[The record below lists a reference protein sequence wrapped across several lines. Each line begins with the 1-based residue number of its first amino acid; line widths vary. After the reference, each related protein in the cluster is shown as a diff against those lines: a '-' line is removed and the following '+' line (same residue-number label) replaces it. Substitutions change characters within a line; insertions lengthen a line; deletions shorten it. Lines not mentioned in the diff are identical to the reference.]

1 MLDLK
6 RYLEEWTKGYIL
18 YISKIELIKFK
29 GYQHA
34 EFVFPEPESGKN
46 IVIIGGMN
54 GYGKTTILEALYLCL
69 YGKDALPHLARA
81 GLKTDEYRGYP
92 TFLEKCLNG
101 EAKRDGA
108 DTMSVRIVINRTK
121 NKGIDIVRRWYFR
134 PTGTW
139 QDEEAIVRELGKS
152 DSSVPK
158 KDGKNGFLLSE
169 LLEEQYV
176 PAHVA
181 PFFFFDGEE
190 VKKLADQSRI
200 EQVKQGLEGL
210 LGVVVLRNLVERLKA
225 FEQNKSSSLTTVN
238 IENIEK
244 LESTLKE
251 DLERL
256 KSLNTEQQSNFEKST
271 SLKAERQSLLER
283 IVSAGGGGGDVA
295 TVKDLVE
302 EREQYRVEQ
311 RNIQNQLS
319 KILVDKLPFY
329 LMPSRLLSDFK
340 NQLRSELLLSQWQNE
355 CKSLQPKREKFLFE
369 LLEKVDPKFSPSLT
383 KEQEDILKLR
393 IEAAWESLF
402 LPPPPDSAE
411 EVKHDY
417 LHDELKKKAL
427 AFLGGLSV
435 GQKEI
440 HNLINSK
447 NELEGRIDE
456 ISKRISRV
464 EGIDRDG
471 TLAELKN
478 KLNDLIAEIDQ
489 LEALQGNSQR
499 EIASLEAIVHQT
511 KAKLENEKQ
520 RQDASSPVRSIIEKS
535 ERTRNAIEEL
545 IPSLF
550 PLKVKQLSSAMT
562 KVYKNL
568 AHKSQVSKIVIDNDG
583 TTKILSDNG
592 KELSFDRSA
601 GENQIFAT
609 ALIAGLAEVS
619 KIRAPLVVDTPLGRL
634 DSKHRKN
641 IFDFWTGDGTRQ
653 VILLSQDEEIS
664 SSHIQTIKKNVC
676 KTYLLEH
683 TDVGDGIGRTVAVE
697 DKYFGAN

>member
-1 MLDLK
+1 
-6 RYLEEWTKGYIL
+6 L

-34 EFVFPEPESGKN
+34 EFIFPEPTEGKN
-46 IVIIGGMN
+46 IVIVGGMN

-92 TFLEKCLNG
+92 SFLEKSLNG

-108 DTMSVRIVINRTK
+108 DTMSIRVVINRTK

-139 QDEEAIVRELGKS
+139 QDEEAVVRELGKN
-152 DSSVPK
+152 DSAVPK

-225 FEQNKSSSLTTVN
+225 FEQNKSSSLSTVN
-238 IENIEK
+238 VENIER
-244 LESTLKE
+244 LEATVIADS
-251 DLERL
+251 ERL
-256 KSLNTEQQSNFEKST
+256 NNLVLTQTENQDKAAA
-271 SLKAERQSLLER
+271 LKAERQSLLDR
-283 IVSAGGGGGDVA
+283 VVAAGGGGGDVA

-302 EREQYRVEQ
+302 EREQLRMEQ
-311 RNIQNQLS
+311 RNIQGQLS

-329 LMPSRLLSDFK
+329 LMPSRLLTDFK
-340 NQLRSELLLSQWQNE
+340 TQLKSELTLAQWQAE
-355 CKSLQPKREKFLFE
+355 CQSLQPKREKFLFE
-369 LLEKVDPKFSPSLT
+369 LVEKEEPKFSPNLT
-383 KEQEDILKLR
+383 KEQEDVLKLR

-427 AFLGGLSV
+427 NFLNSLSV

-447 NELEGRIDE
+447 NELEGRVEE
-456 ISKRISRV
+456 ISRRISRV
-464 EGIDRDG
+464 DGIDRDG

-478 KLNDLIAEIDQ
+478 NLNKLIADIDQ

-499 EIASLEAIVHQT
+499 EIASLEAVIHQA

-535 ERTRNAIEEL
+535 ERTRAVIEEL

-550 PLKVKQLSSAMT
+550 PLKVKQLSTSMT
-562 KVYKNL
+562 KVYKEL
-568 AHKSQVSKIVIDNDG
+568 AHKSQVSKILIDNDG
-583 TTKILSDNG
+583 TTRILSENG
-592 KELSFDRSA
+592 KELTFDRSA

-619 KIRAPLVVDTPLGRL
+619 RIKAPLVVDTPLGRL

-641 IFDFWTGDGTRQ
+641 IFDFWTGDSSRQ

-664 SSHIQTIKKNVC
+664 SAHIQTIKNNVC

-683 TDVGDGIGRTVAVE
+683 VDVGDGIGRTTAVE

>member
-1 MLDLK
+1 M
-6 RYLEEWTKGYIL
+6 

-34 EFVFPEPESGKN
+34 EFIFPEPAEGKN
-46 IVIIGGMN
+46 IVIVGGMN

-92 TFLEKCLNG
+92 TFLEKSLNG

-108 DTMSVRIVINRTK
+108 DTMSIRVVINRTK
-121 NKGIDIVRRWYFR
+121 NKGIDVVRRWYFR

-139 QDEEAIVRELGKS
+139 QDEEAIVRELGKN
-152 DSSVPK
+152 DSAIPK

-238 IENIEK
+238 VENIEK
-244 LESTLKE
+244 LEASVAA
-251 DLERL
+251 DSERL
-256 KSLNTEQQSNFEKST
+256 NSLVLTQTENQEKAAA
-271 SLKAERQSLLER
+271 LKAERQSLLDR
-283 IVSAGGGGGDVA
+283 VVAAGGGGGDVA

-302 EREQYRVEQ
+302 EREQLRMEQ
-311 RNIQNQLS
+311 RNIQGQLS

-329 LMPSRLLSDFK
+329 LMPSRLLTDFK
-340 NQLRSELLLSQWQNE
+340 TQLRSELTLAQWQAE
-355 CKSLQPKREKFLFE
+355 CQSLQPKREKFLFE
-369 LLEKVDPKFSPSLT
+369 LVDKEEPKFLPSLT
-383 KEQEDILKLR
+383 KEQEGVLKLR

-427 AFLGGLSV
+427 NFLNSLSV

-447 NELEGRIDE
+447 NELEGRVEE
-456 ISKRISRV
+456 ISRRISRV
-464 EGIDRDG
+464 DGIDRDG

-478 KLNDLIAEIDQ
+478 NLNRLIADIDQ

-499 EIASLEAIVHQT
+499 EIASLEAVIHQSR
-511 KAKLENEKQ
+511 AKLENERQ

-535 ERTRNAIEEL
+535 ERTRGAIEEL

-550 PLKVKQLSSAMT
+550 PLKVKQLSASMT
-562 KVYKNL
+562 KVYKEL
-568 AHKSQVSKIVIDNDG
+568 AHKSQVSRILIDNDG
-583 TTKILSDNG
+583 TTKILSENG
-592 KELSFDRSA
+592 KELTFDRSA

-619 KIRAPLVVDTPLGRL
+619 RIKAPLVVDTPLGRL

-641 IFDFWTGDGTRQ
+641 IFDFWTGDGSRQ

-664 SSHIQTIKKNVC
+664 SAHIQTIKSNVC

-683 TDVGDGIGRTVAVE
+683 VDVGDGIGRTTAVE
-697 DKYFGAN
+697 DKYFGAS